1 MTSDRQRRANGANAR
16 ASTGPKT
23 RAGKA
28 RSARN
33 ALRQGLNIPVWSD
46 PALAPQAEAI
56 ALVIAGP
63 NADAETLDY
72 ARQISEAQ
80 VDLNRVRSL
89 RTEVIAR
96 ILSHP
101 RSPPLEQVR
110 LQGNRIWNLA
120 ATLAGFC
127 VSGEIDFTGSR
138 IIRGAGECFGSLYR
152 MLERFGRPSH
162 WQCGA
167 A

>member
-1 MTSDRQRRANGANAR
+1 LTRDRQTRANGANAR
-16 ASTGPKT
+16 SSTGPKT
-23 RAGKA
+23 SAGKA

-33 ALRQGLNIPVWSD
+33 ALRHGLNIPVGSD
-46 PALAPQAEAI
+46 PALAPQAAAI

-101 RSPPLEQVR
+101 RSPPLRQVR
-110 LQGNRIWNLA
+110 LINRFLGRVEQNKKTSIDLETIKPVIRPDAKLA
-120 ATLAGFC
+120 A
-127 VSGEIDFTGSR
+127 VRGS
-138 IIRGAGECFGSLYR
+138 
-152 MLERFGRPSH
+152 PS
-162 WQCGA
+162 A
-167 A
+167 